1 MTAQPA
7 RYFAFGP
14 YQAEAI
20 GPNGWW
26 GIKNKNGLNV
36 LTFTDR
42 PGHVFA
48 LEAEAKSLADEW
60 NNGKVFEYETDP
72 YEGLVWPPIH
82 PIKSAWMAM
91 LILGRRF
98 DFATRRWVLPID
110 VDAYIAENPTLY
122 AKVLAQAE
130 EDYFKANK
138 EKALPHEE
146 YLIKYADA
154 FSKIKAAKDFY
165 FKKYGC

>member
-1 MTAQPA
+1 MSGQPNK
-7 RYFAFGP
+7 YFAFGP

-36 LTFTDR
+36 LTFADR

-48 LEAEAKSLADEW
+48 LEAEAKRLADEW
-60 NNGKVFEYETDP
+60 NNGKVFDYETDP
-72 YEGLVWPPIH
+72 YEGIVWPPTH
-82 PIKSAWMAM
+82 PKNNAWMAM
-91 LILGRRF
+91 LVLSRRF
-98 DFATRRWVLPID
+98 DFATQSWVSPIG
-110 VDAYIAENPTLY
+110 VDEYIAENPDEY

-130 EDYFKANK
+130 EEYA
-138 EKALPHEE
+138 EALTYEE
-146 YLIKYADA
+146 YLVKYADA

-165 FKKYGC
+165 LKKYGC

>member
-1 MTAQPA
+1 
-7 RYFAFGP
+7 
-14 YQAEAI
+14 
-20 GPNGWW
+20 
-26 GIKNKNGLNV
+26 
-36 LTFTDR
+36 
-42 PGHVFA
+42 
-48 LEAEAKSLADEW
+48 
-60 NNGKVFEYETDP
+60 
-72 YEGLVWPPIH
+72 
-82 PIKSAWMAM
+82 M

-98 DFATRRWVLPID
+98 DFATRRWVSPID
-110 VDAYIAENPTLY
+110 VDAYIAENPDKY

-138 EKALPHEE
+138 EKALPHKE